1 MGSQLLVTRRVNN
14 NLLKQNRILE
24 RKYAE
29 NDQYSWRECLEISAI
44 PGSVSSNN
52 NLDETVVKT
61 FSETGN
67 TVDSKDVEACERLKL
82 PAKPKK
88 GYY

>member
-1 MGSQLLVTRRVNN
+1 MRSQLLVTRRVNN

-44 PGSVSSNN
+44 PGSISNN
-52 NLDETVVKT
+52 NLDETVLKT
-61 FSETGN
+61 FSETGI
-67 TVDSKDVEACERLKL
+67 TVDSKDVEACELLKQ

>member
-1 MGSQLLVTRRVNN
+1 MRSQLLVTRRVNN

-44 PGSVSSNN
+44 PGSISNN
-52 NLDETVVKT
+52 NLDETVLKT
-61 FSETGN
+61 FSETGI
-67 TVDSKDVEACERLKL
+67 TVDSKDVEACERLKQ

>member
-1 MGSQLLVTRRVNN
+1 MRSQLLVTRRVNN

-44 PGSVSSNN
+44 PGSISNN
-52 NLDETVVKT
+52 NLDETVLKT
-61 FSETGN
+61 FSETGI
-67 TVDSKDVEACERLKL
+67 TVDSKDVEACERLKQL
-82 PAKPKK
+82 AKPKK

>member
-1 MGSQLLVTRRVNN
+1 MRSQLLVTKRVNN
-14 NLLKQNRILE
+14 NLLKQNRILG

-44 PGSVSSNN
+44 PGSISNN
-52 NLDETVVKT
+52 NLDETVLKT
-61 FSETGN
+61 FSETGI
-67 TVDSKDVEACERLKL
+67 TVDSKDVEACERLKQ

>member
-1 MGSQLLVTRRVNN
+1 MGSQLLITMRVNN

-24 RKYAE
+24 GKYGE

-44 PGSVSSNN
+44 PGSISNN
-52 NLDETVVKT
+52 NLDETVLKT
-61 FSETGN
+61 FSETGI
-67 TVDSKDVEACERLKL
+67 TVDSKDVEACERLKQ